1 VTANVPKPLSP
12 AAGSSVVGPVTLSWS
27 TPTTSTPIVAYNWQ
41 LDLLPNL
48 RVVMLQGSRRGKDGG
63 VSGGIRRSI
72 AYPFRRWVLTP
83 NVHR

>member
-48 RVVMLQGSRRGKDGG
+48 RVVMLHGATARKGWRGFGRHSPKHR
-63 VSGGIRRSI
+63 VSFPPMGID
-72 AYPFRRWVLTP
+72 A
-83 NVHR
+83 